1 MDKKP
6 EISIEKSRNAIL
18 TELGEYSF
26 GAALDEVNARLKSEK
41 TKVKRLALLSA
52 KSWILRNKL
61 HVTLHNPY
69 VYSLNEIEDEEI
81 FSESDEGETSAI
93 DSLFD
98 DDEDDVPDQ
107 LIEVEILK
115 NTSLK
120 GHKMLK
126 GSTVKVTRENAQK
139 LIDEGKARSK

>member
-1 MDKKP
+1 MKK
-6 EISIEKSRNAIL
+6 I
-18 TELGEYSF
+18 GF
-26 GAALDEVNARLKSEK
+26 
-41 TKVKRLALLSA
+41 
-52 KSWILRNKL
+52 
-61 HVTLHNPY
+61 
-69 VYSLNEIEDEEI
+69 DEEI
-81 FSESDEGETSAI
+81 FSESEEVETSAI

-98 DDEDDVPDQ
+98 DDEEDEPDQ

-126 GSTVKVTRENAQK
+126 GSTVKVTKENAQK